1 MKLIG
6 AKSKNSHDGSEKI
19 KKEIKKCEKYREE
32 LISYC
37 YSYFDFSYHDAED
50 CVQEA
55 YTALYESLLRGIEIR
70 NCKAWL
76 FKVALN
82 YKAKAVNETAKR
94 RQQEFSDNEEKDLV
108 LNNALFYN
116 PDLIENMVSDETIE
130 ERAMLILSKLN
141 EKEQYLYFA
150 YYSDKKNLKE
160 ISEEMGISHAAVRQR
175 IVGLRRKIIKYI
187 KEYE

>member
-1 MKLIG
+1 
-6 AKSKNSHDGSEKI
+6 
-19 KKEIKKCEKYREE
+19 
-32 LISYC
+32 
-37 YSYFDFSYHDAED
+37 
-50 CVQEA
+50 
-55 YTALYESLLRGIEIR
+55 
-70 NCKAWL
+70 
-76 FKVALN
+76 
-82 YKAKAVNETAKR
+82 
-94 RQQEFSDNEEKDLV
+94 
-108 LNNALFYN
+108 
-116 PDLIENMVSDETIE
+116 MVSDETIE